1 MRIKTLK
8 ERKRK
13 FTCDFRQLYILPKY
27 LVLFFFHS
35 HFGNSTLAYFSQE
48 CCYDGRTRSASR
60 NVCHCF
66 PHLLTSLSLWHAR
79 VSNRLVDLLDQGPLS
94 HIQYTWCCTC
104 CRISLCCVGINIY
117 WKSADSCVFLAWG
130 ITSHPQCHS
139 LWRDGRIY
147 KQEAH
152 IHRVLN
158 LLGASQMQI
167 QCCRYIIRGPG
178 LTN

>member
-1 MRIKTLK
+1 MSFGAIYAIYFVKYWFTIS
-8 ERKRK
+8 K
-13 FTCDFRQLYILPKY
+13 FCIFLSWVLLWRQNRFWLIQL
-27 LVLFFFHS
+27 
-35 HFGNSTLAYFSQE
+35 
-48 CCYDGRTRSASR
+48 ASR

-66 PHLLTSLSLWHAR
+66 PHSLTSLSDTLASPT
-79 VSNRLVDLLDQGPLS
+79 VLLICQSRAPFP
-94 HIQYTWCCTC
+94 HIQFTWCRTC
-104 CRISLCCVGINIY
+104 CRINQCGVGINIY
-117 WKSADSCVFLAWG
+117 PKSADSCVFLAWG

-139 LWRDGRIY
+139 LWGDGRIY
-147 KQEAH
+147 KQEPH